1 MKDIDKAK
9 ELLVGD
15 TTCVLVKG
23 DKIIMSTKSGIVPI
37 MEMIENHTD
46 LNGFSVADKIVGK
59 AAAML
64 FKKVG
69 IVEVYAQVLSAAG
82 KEYLNC
88 QGIDAHSGK
97 TVDYIINRAKTGM
110 CPMEE
115 TVKDITDYEK
125 AYLAL
130 KEKIMGMKKW
140 RNKQQE
146 EKI

>member
-9 ELLVGD
+9 NLLVGD

-23 DKIIMSTKSGIVPI
+23 DKTITSTKTGIAPV
-37 MEMIENHTD
+37 MEMIENKID
-46 LNGFSVADKIVGK
+46 LTGFSVADKIVGK

-69 IVEVYAQVLSAAG
+69 IVEVYAQVLSVAG
-82 KEYLNC
+82 KDYLDSQSITNS
-88 QGIDAHSGK
+88 AGK
-97 TVDYIINRAKTGM
+97 IVDYIINRAKTGM

-130 KEKIMGMKKW
+130 KEKLRGMKK
-140 RNKQQE
+140 
-146 EKI
+146 